1 MSNQITNLN
10 VGSNYLKS
18 ELDDIKNRDLRKIVI
33 VWNIISQIENKE
45 SWNETKLAF
54 VKEINKIMPDVGNDI
69 IIPILKG
76 PIEHLKTKKKE
87 NKILWILPHILNLQ
101 TGIFLEQVR
110 SNFIK
115 TARDTSHISNYTI

>member
-45 SWNETKLAF
+45 SWNETKLVF
-54 VKEINKIMPDVGNDI
+54 VKEINKIMPDVWNDI
-69 IIPILKG
+69 IIPILKE
-76 PIEHLKTKKKE
+76 PIEH
-87 NKILWILPHILNLQ
+87 
-101 TGIFLEQVR
+101 
-110 SNFIK
+110 
-115 TARDTSHISNYTI
+115 

>member
-45 SWNETKLAF
+45 SWNETKLVF

-69 IIPILKG
+69 IIPILKE
-76 PIEHLKTKKKE
+76 PIEH
-87 NKILWILPHILNLQ
+87 
-101 TGIFLEQVR
+101 
-110 SNFIK
+110 
-115 TARDTSHISNYTI
+115 